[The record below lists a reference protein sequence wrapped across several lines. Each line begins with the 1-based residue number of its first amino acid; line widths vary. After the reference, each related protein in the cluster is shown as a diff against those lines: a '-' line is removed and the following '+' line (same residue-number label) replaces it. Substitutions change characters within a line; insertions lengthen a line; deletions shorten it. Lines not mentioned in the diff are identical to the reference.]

1 MKNARK
7 KEKLPHKENEIMKTV
22 LERREYVSPPPS
34 LQLFENSSSILIQS
48 HQEKGK
54 NEKSKRKTLKLHLF
68 EAALVLETVEFST
81 IFSIFSLF
89 LFKVYSVSVLIL

>member
-22 LERREYVSPPPS
+22 LKRREYVSPPPS

-54 NEKSKRKTLKLHLF
+54 NEKK
-68 EAALVLETVEFST
+68 
-81 IFSIFSLF
+81 
-89 LFKVYSVSVLIL
+89 